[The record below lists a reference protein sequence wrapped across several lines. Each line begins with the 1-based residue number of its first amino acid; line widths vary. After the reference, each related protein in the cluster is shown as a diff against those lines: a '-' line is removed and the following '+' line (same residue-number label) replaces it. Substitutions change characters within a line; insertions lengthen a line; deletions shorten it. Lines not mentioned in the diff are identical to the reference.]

1 MPRIESEACII
12 NYLVT
17 HTHTLTRRSLTQA
30 KIKFYDTLGERLT
43 NVQLY
48 TEANG
53 LEC

>member
-17 HTHTLTRRSLTQA
+17 HTPRSLTQA
-30 KIKFYDTLGERLT
+30 EIKFYDTPGERLT

-48 TEANG
+48 SEANG
-53 LEC
+53 LVC